1 MNNAMLGAEELKAL
15 SPQEREYALKIL
27 EELQTTGNSKLFE
40 DLVYADYKEIP
51 TDIVTFIKDTQYLG
65 KAWHL
70 PDGKCKLFPFWE
82 NKLKELF
89 PDNIHTNYNTFIE
102 SGARGL
108 GKAQP
113 LSSLVLTPNGYVP
126 MSQIKVGSDVVGV
139 DGNSYKVSEVFPQ
152 GDRDIYQFTFEDGT
166 VCECADNHLWEVYDK
181 LTTKTA
187 VVTTLELLESGITY
201 PNGKK
206 SRYSIPVCS
215 PIKMSSLDLWLDPYV
230 LGVIFECGCL
240 YDDKVII
247 ALSNEQIAK
256 NISKILSAEKYKL
269 KKCPQG
275 YEIYTKDKYN
285 KYYDFV
291 ISNDINL
298 SAVFK
303 RIPQCLKVNDIY
315 TRQSILSGILDV
327 DGRVNR
333 LTKFIELSTL
343 NKQYA
348 EDVAWIVRSLGGI
361 CTIEERNIKS
371 LQFKSRDAVNIETY
385 ALYIKLPKGIN
396 TFRFVDVELDSSFV
410 PPAHKDID
418 KIEYIG
424 HEECQCIIVN
434 YDRHLYITD
443 GFNVTHN
450 SEIAVTVGL
459 YLMHR
464 LMCLKNPYQTLNLKP
479 TEQVAFAFM
488 NITKGLAENIGVTK
502 FQNTVQSSPW
512 FMSRGT
518 ITGRTNLMCNP
529 PEFINLIVGSQ
540 SSDVIGQAIYYCF
553 FDEISFIKNMDVEM
567 QKKKAIDM
575 IDTAVGGMKTRFT
588 NKGKN
593 PTLLVL
599 ASSKRS
605 EKSFLEEHIKKKAET
620 DNLGTLIV
628 DEPVWNVRPAS
639 EYSGK
644 RFWVAL
650 GNRFLNSEVL
660 PEDITSVELEI
671 WQGKGYK
678 LISVPIEYLAN
689 FKEDID
695 RALCDFAGISSS
707 ELTTYISGVRLMD
720 CVNKEIENP
729 FTKEIIDVGNSSSDT
744 AQYYDFFDM
753 SKVPKELMTRPLYI
767 HMDMS
772 ISGDKTGIAGVWIV
786 GKKPPE
792 EGQPASKELFFRLAF
807 SVSVRAPK
815 GQQISFE
822 KNRQFIYWLK
832 EKGFNIK
839 GITTDTFQSCD
850 TGQSLK
856 AKNYNY
862 DVLSVDRVS
871 PDHICHPY
879 QYFKSTIYDKRIEMF
894 QDHLLIE
901 EITGLE
907 RNSSTGKVDHSPN
920 SINCLSGDTLVSL
933 VDGRELSI
941 ENIVSEF
948 NTGKENFVYTVNEQ
962 SGKIEAKKILNAFCS
977 GRVARL
983 IKITLDNGE
992 TILCTPEHRIM
1003 LRNGV
1008 YCEAKD
1014 LLVDDSLMPLYRKIS
1029 GGRMHG
1035 YRLYYEPFEDCWHYE
1050 HRKFATEILDEKY
1063 LVHHKDCVK
1072 TNNNPTNLIWM
1083 SKSAHVG
1090 IHAKLQTGAQSADAR
1105 KKRSL
1110 SVKKYHDEGKK
1121 TTDYWT
1127 RYHKDLSPEEAYN
1140 FHVETERKNAEYKS
1154 RVSDLLG
1161 INNYDELSRR
1171 EKSVVSGKLVA
1182 LSQGYSL
1189 GTSDKLQKKHIEVQ
1203 NYFNVNYEDLSEHER
1218 RSLSIRYA
1226 RAADPT
1232 YQQKVSEAVSKN
1244 HSLGKYINASNALKQ
1259 CNEKKRMLK
1268 QLFPKIDNEKFI
1280 EFFGISYSDIPSNK
1294 KCVWVNRYRE
1304 KMYDILNHK
1313 VTKIETIILDSTVP
1327 VYDLTIEDNPNF
1339 ALSCG
1344 VFVHNSKD
1352 KSDAVCGAVYNAS
1365 LHADEYAFDFGE
1377 DLDPIKDVSNIVT
1390 NDSKKRTQL
1399 NIDFEQE
1406 LNKMLDPLARNGITT
1421 KENTIQQIDAPV
1433 FYYGDGIIVW

>member
-1 MNNAMLGAEELKAL
+1 
-15 SPQEREYALKIL
+15 
-27 EELQTTGNSKLFE
+27 
-40 DLVYADYKEIP
+40 
-51 TDIVTFIKDTQYLG
+51 
-65 KAWHL
+65 
-70 PDGKCKLFPFWE
+70 
-82 NKLKELF
+82 
-89 PDNIHTNYNTFIE
+89 
-102 SGARGL
+102 
-108 GKAQP
+108 
-113 LSSLVLTPNGYVP
+113 
-126 MSQIKVGSDVVGV
+126 
-139 DGNSYKVSEVFPQ
+139 
-152 GDRDIYQFTFEDGT
+152 
-166 VCECADNHLWEVYDK
+166 
-181 LTTKTA
+181 
-187 VVTTLELLESGITY
+187 
-201 PNGKK
+201 
-206 SRYSIPVCS
+206 
-215 PIKMSSLDLWLDPYV
+215 
-230 LGVIFECGCL
+230 
-240 YDDKVII
+240 
-247 ALSNEQIAK
+247 
-256 NISKILSAEKYKL
+256 
-269 KKCPQG
+269 
-275 YEIYTKDKYN
+275 
-285 KYYDFV
+285 
-291 ISNDINL
+291 
-298 SAVFK
+298 
-303 RIPQCLKVNDIY
+303 
-315 TRQSILSGILDV
+315 
-327 DGRVNR
+327 
-333 LTKFIELSTL
+333 
-343 NKQYA
+343 
-348 EDVAWIVRSLGGI
+348 
-361 CTIEERNIKS
+361 
-371 LQFKSRDAVNIETY
+371 
-385 ALYIKLPKGIN
+385 
-396 TFRFVDVELDSSFV
+396 
-410 PPAHKDID
+410 
-418 KIEYIG
+418 
-424 HEECQCIIVN
+424 
-434 YDRHLYITD
+434 
-443 GFNVTHN
+443 
-450 SEIAVTVGL
+450 
-459 YLMHR
+459 
-464 LMCLKNPYQTLNLKP
+464 
-479 TEQVAFAFM
+479 
-488 NITKGLAENIGVTK
+488 
-502 FQNTVQSSPW
+502 
-512 FMSRGT
+512 
-518 ITGRTNLMCNP
+518 
-529 PEFINLIVGSQ
+529 
-540 SSDVIGQAIYYCF
+540 
-553 FDEISFIKNMDVEM
+553 M

-660 PEDITSVELEI
+660 PEDITPVELEI

-678 LISVPIEYLAN
+678 LISVPVEYLAN

-729 FTKEIIDVGNSSSDT
+729 FTKEIIDVGYSPSDT
-744 AQYYDFFDM
+744 AQYYDFFDI

-839 GITTDTFQSCD
+839 GITTDIFQSCD

-941 ENIVSEF
+941 ENLVSEF

-962 SGKIEAKKILNAFCS
+962 SGKIEIKKILNAFCS
-977 GRVARL
+977 GNAVKL
-983 IKITLDNGE
+983 TKITLDNGE
-992 TILCTPEHRIM
+992 TILCTPEHRVM
-1003 LRNGV
+1003 LRDGT
-1008 YCEAKD
+1008 YREAKD
-1014 LLVDDSLMPLYRKIS
+1014 LLVNDL
-1029 GGRMHG
+1029 
-1035 YRLYYEPFEDCWHYE
+1035 PFPKDKYNILHY
-1050 HRKFATEILDEKY
+1050 KVIK
-1063 LVHHKDCVK
+1063 
-1072 TNNNPTNLIWM
+1072 
-1083 SKSAHVG
+1083 
-1090 IHAKLQTGAQSADAR
+1090 
-1105 KKRSL
+1105 
-1110 SVKKYHDEGKK
+1110 
-1121 TTDYWT
+1121 
-1127 RYHKDLSPEEAYN
+1127 
-1140 FHVETERKNAEYKS
+1140 VETIT
-1154 RVSDLLG
+1154 L
-1161 INNYDELSRR
+1161 
-1171 EKSVVSGKLVA
+1171 
-1182 LSQGYSL
+1182 
-1189 GTSDKLQKKHIEVQ
+1189 
-1203 NYFNVNYEDLSEHER
+1203 
-1218 RSLSIRYA
+1218 
-1226 RAADPT
+1226 
-1232 YQQKVSEAVSKN
+1232 
-1244 HSLGKYINASNALKQ
+1244 
-1259 CNEKKRMLK
+1259 
-1268 QLFPKIDNEKFI
+1268 DN
-1280 EFFGISYSDIPSNK
+1280 S
-1294 KCVWVNRYRE
+1294 
-1304 KMYDILNHK
+1304 
-1313 VTKIETIILDSTVP
+1313 VP

-1406 LNKMLDPLARNGITT
+1406 LNKMLDPLARNGIAT

>member
-1 MNNAMLGAEELKAL
+1 M
-15 SPQEREYALKIL
+15 
-27 EELQTTGNSKLFE
+27 
-40 DLVYADYKEIP
+40 YADYKEIP
-51 TDIVTFIKDTQYLG
+51 TDIVTFIKDPQYLG

-166 VCECADNHLWEVYDK
+166 ICECADNHLWEVYDK
-181 LTTKTA
+181 ITTKTE
-187 VVTTLELLESGITY
+187 VMTTLELLESGITY

-327 DGRVNR
+327 DGKVNR

-385 ALYIKLPKGIN
+385 ELYIKLPKGIN
-396 TFRFVDVELDSSFV
+396 TFRFVDVELDPSFV

-518 ITGRTNLMCNP
+518 ITGRTNLMWNP

-744 AQYYDFFDM
+744 AQYYDFFDI

-977 GRVARL
+977 GSAARL

-1140 FHVETERKNAEYKS
+1140 FHIETERKNAEYKS

-1406 LNKMLDPLARNGITT
+1406 LNKMLDPLARNGIAT

>member
-518 ITGRTNLMCNP
+518 ITGRTNLMWNP

>member
-1 MNNAMLGAEELKAL
+1 MNNSVLGAEELKAL

-113 LSSLVLTPNGYVP
+113 LSSLVLTPNGYVT

-166 VCECADNHLWEVYDK
+166 ICECADNHLWEVYDK
-181 LTTKTA
+181 ITTKTEIM
-187 VVTTLELLESGITY
+187 TTLELLESGITY

-215 PIKMSSLDLWLDPYV
+215 PIKMSSHDLWLDPYV

-327 DGRVNR
+327 DGKVNR

-385 ALYIKLPKGIN
+385 ELYIKLPKGIN

-518 ITGRTNLMCNP
+518 ITGRTNLMWNP

-744 AQYYDFFDM
+744 AQYYDFFDI

-977 GRVARL
+977 GSVARL

-1140 FHVETERKNAEYKS
+1140 FHIETERKNAEYKS

-1406 LNKMLDPLARNGITT
+1406 LNKMLDPLARNGIAT

>member
-1 MNNAMLGAEELKAL
+1 MNNAVLGAEELKAL

-187 VVTTLELLESGITY
+187 VMTTLELLESGITY

-396 TFRFVDVELDSSFV
+396 TFRFVDVELDPSFV

-518 ITGRTNLMCNP
+518 ITGRTNLMWNP

-753 SKVPKELMTRPLYI
+753 SKVPKELITRPLYI

-948 NTGKENFVYTVNEQ
+948 KTGKENFVYTVNEQ

-977 GRVARL
+977 GSVARL

-1090 IHAKLQTGAQSADAR
+1090 IHAKLQTGAQSANAR

-1140 FHVETERKNAEYKS
+1140 FHIETERKNAEYKS

-1313 VTKIETIILDSTVP
+1313 VTKIETIILDSAVP

-1406 LNKMLDPLARNGITT
+1406 LNKMLDPLARNGIAT

>member
-1 MNNAMLGAEELKAL
+1 MLGAEELKAL

-187 VVTTLELLESGITY
+187 VMTTLELLESGITY

-518 ITGRTNLMCNP
+518 ITGRTNLMWNP

-744 AQYYDFFDM
+744 AQYYDFFDI

-1140 FHVETERKNAEYKS
+1140 FHIETERKNAEYKS

-1161 INNYDELSRR
+1161 INNYDELSR

-1189 GTSDKLQKKHIEVQ
+1189 GTSDKLQKKHTEVQ

-1377 DLDPIKDVSNIVT
+1377 DLGPIKDVSNIVT

-1406 LNKMLDPLARNGITT
+1406 LNKMLDPLARNGIAT

>member
-1 MNNAMLGAEELKAL
+1 
-15 SPQEREYALKIL
+15 
-27 EELQTTGNSKLFE
+27 
-40 DLVYADYKEIP
+40 
-51 TDIVTFIKDTQYLG
+51 
-65 KAWHL
+65 
-70 PDGKCKLFPFWE
+70 
-82 NKLKELF
+82 
-89 PDNIHTNYNTFIE
+89 
-102 SGARGL
+102 
-108 GKAQP
+108 
-113 LSSLVLTPNGYVP
+113 
-126 MSQIKVGSDVVGV
+126 
-139 DGNSYKVSEVFPQ
+139 
-152 GDRDIYQFTFEDGT
+152 
-166 VCECADNHLWEVYDK
+166 
-181 LTTKTA
+181 
-187 VVTTLELLESGITY
+187 
-201 PNGKK
+201 
-206 SRYSIPVCS
+206 
-215 PIKMSSLDLWLDPYV
+215 
-230 LGVIFECGCL
+230 
-240 YDDKVII
+240 
-247 ALSNEQIAK
+247 
-256 NISKILSAEKYKL
+256 
-269 KKCPQG
+269 
-275 YEIYTKDKYN
+275 
-285 KYYDFV
+285 
-291 ISNDINL
+291 
-298 SAVFK
+298 
-303 RIPQCLKVNDIY
+303 
-315 TRQSILSGILDV
+315 
-327 DGRVNR
+327 
-333 LTKFIELSTL
+333 
-343 NKQYA
+343 
-348 EDVAWIVRSLGGI
+348 
-361 CTIEERNIKS
+361 
-371 LQFKSRDAVNIETY
+371 
-385 ALYIKLPKGIN
+385 
-396 TFRFVDVELDSSFV
+396 
-410 PPAHKDID
+410 
-418 KIEYIG
+418 
-424 HEECQCIIVN
+424 
-434 YDRHLYITD
+434 
-443 GFNVTHN
+443 
-450 SEIAVTVGL
+450 
-459 YLMHR
+459 
-464 LMCLKNPYQTLNLKP
+464 
-479 TEQVAFAFM
+479 
-488 NITKGLAENIGVTK
+488 
-502 FQNTVQSSPW
+502 
-512 FMSRGT
+512 
-518 ITGRTNLMCNP
+518 
-529 PEFINLIVGSQ
+529 
-540 SSDVIGQAIYYCF
+540 
-553 FDEISFIKNMDVEM
+553 
-567 QKKKAIDM
+567 
-575 IDTAVGGMKTRFT
+575 MKTRFT

-660 PEDITSVELEI
+660 PEDITPVELEI

-729 FTKEIIDVGNSSSDT
+729 FTKEIIDVGNSPFDT
-744 AQYYDFFDM
+744 AQYYDFFDI

-977 GRVARL
+977 GSVARL

-992 TILCTPEHRIM
+992 TILCTPEHRVM
-1003 LRNGV
+1003 LRDGT
-1008 YCEAKD
+1008 YREAKD
-1014 LLVDDSLMPLYRKIS
+1014 LLV
-1029 GGRMHG
+1029 
-1035 YRLYYEPFEDCWHYE
+1035 
-1050 HRKFATEILDEKY
+1050 
-1063 LVHHKDCVK
+1063 
-1072 TNNNPTNLIWM
+1072 N
-1083 SKSAHVG
+1083 
-1090 IHAKLQTGAQSADAR
+1090 
-1105 KKRSL
+1105 
-1110 SVKKYHDEGKK
+1110 
-1121 TTDYWT
+1121 
-1127 RYHKDLSPEEAYN
+1127 DLP
-1140 FHVETERKNAEYKS
+1140 
-1154 RVSDLLG
+1154 
-1161 INNYDELSRR
+1161 
-1171 EKSVVSGKLVA
+1171 
-1182 LSQGYSL
+1182 
-1189 GTSDKLQKKHIEVQ
+1189 
-1203 NYFNVNYEDLSEHER
+1203 
-1218 RSLSIRYA
+1218 
-1226 RAADPT
+1226 
-1232 YQQKVSEAVSKN
+1232 
-1244 HSLGKYINASNALKQ
+1244 
-1259 CNEKKRMLK
+1259 
-1268 QLFPKIDNEKFI
+1268 FPKDKYN
-1280 EFFGISYSDIPSNK
+1280 
-1294 KCVWVNRYRE
+1294 
-1304 KMYDILNHK
+1304 ILHYK
-1313 VTKIETIILDSTVP
+1313 VIKVETIILDSTVP

-1406 LNKMLDPLARNGITT
+1406 LNKMLDPLARNGIAT

>member
-1 MNNAMLGAEELKAL
+1 MLGAEELKAL

-518 ITGRTNLMCNP
+518 ITGRTNLMWNP

-744 AQYYDFFDM
+744 AQYYDFFDI

>member
-1 MNNAMLGAEELKAL
+1 MNNAVLGAEELKAL

-126 MSQIKVGSDVVGV
+126 MSQIKVGSDVMGV

-181 LTTKTA
+181 ITTKTE
-187 VVTTLELLESGITY
+187 VMTTLELLESGITY

-215 PIKMSSLDLWLDPYV
+215 PIKMSSHDLWLDPYV

-303 RIPQCLKVNDIY
+303 RIPQCLKANDIY

-327 DGRVNR
+327 DGKVNR

-385 ALYIKLPKGIN
+385 ELYIKLPKGIN
-396 TFRFVDVELDSSFV
+396 TFRFVDVELDPSFV

-518 ITGRTNLMCNP
+518 ITGRTNLMWNP

-744 AQYYDFFDM
+744 AQYYDFFDI

-977 GRVARL
+977 GSVARL

-1090 IHAKLQTGAQSADAR
+1090 VHAKLQTGAQSADAR

-1140 FHVETERKNAEYKS
+1140 FHIETERKNAEYKS

-1406 LNKMLDPLARNGITT
+1406 LNKMLDPLARNGIAT

>member
-1 MNNAMLGAEELKAL
+1 
-15 SPQEREYALKIL
+15 
-27 EELQTTGNSKLFE
+27 
-40 DLVYADYKEIP
+40 
-51 TDIVTFIKDTQYLG
+51 
-65 KAWHL
+65 
-70 PDGKCKLFPFWE
+70 
-82 NKLKELF
+82 
-89 PDNIHTNYNTFIE
+89 
-102 SGARGL
+102 
-108 GKAQP
+108 
-113 LSSLVLTPNGYVP
+113 
-126 MSQIKVGSDVVGV
+126 
-139 DGNSYKVSEVFPQ
+139 
-152 GDRDIYQFTFEDGT
+152 
-166 VCECADNHLWEVYDK
+166 
-181 LTTKTA
+181 
-187 VVTTLELLESGITY
+187 
-201 PNGKK
+201 
-206 SRYSIPVCS
+206 
-215 PIKMSSLDLWLDPYV
+215 
-230 LGVIFECGCL
+230 
-240 YDDKVII
+240 
-247 ALSNEQIAK
+247 
-256 NISKILSAEKYKL
+256 
-269 KKCPQG
+269 
-275 YEIYTKDKYN
+275 
-285 KYYDFV
+285 
-291 ISNDINL
+291 
-298 SAVFK
+298 
-303 RIPQCLKVNDIY
+303 
-315 TRQSILSGILDV
+315 
-327 DGRVNR
+327 
-333 LTKFIELSTL
+333 
-343 NKQYA
+343 
-348 EDVAWIVRSLGGI
+348 
-361 CTIEERNIKS
+361 
-371 LQFKSRDAVNIETY
+371 
-385 ALYIKLPKGIN
+385 
-396 TFRFVDVELDSSFV
+396 
-410 PPAHKDID
+410 
-418 KIEYIG
+418 
-424 HEECQCIIVN
+424 
-434 YDRHLYITD
+434 
-443 GFNVTHN
+443 
-450 SEIAVTVGL
+450 
-459 YLMHR
+459 
-464 LMCLKNPYQTLNLKP
+464 
-479 TEQVAFAFM
+479 
-488 NITKGLAENIGVTK
+488 
-502 FQNTVQSSPW
+502 
-512 FMSRGT
+512 
-518 ITGRTNLMCNP
+518 
-529 PEFINLIVGSQ
+529 
-540 SSDVIGQAIYYCF
+540 
-553 FDEISFIKNMDVEM
+553 
-567 QKKKAIDM
+567 
-575 IDTAVGGMKTRFT
+575 MKTRFT

-744 AQYYDFFDM
+744 AQYYDFFDI

-977 GRVARL
+977 GSVARL

-1014 LLVDDSLMPLYRKIS
+1014 LLVNDSLMPLYRKIS

-1110 SVKKYHDEGKK
+1110 SVKKYHDEGEK

-1140 FHVETERKNAEYKS
+1140 FHIETERKNAEYKR
-1154 RVSDLLG
+1154 RVSNLLG
-1161 INNYDELSRR
+1161 INNYDELSRC
-1171 EKSVVSGKLVA
+1171 EKSVASGKLVA

-1259 CNEKKRMLK
+1259 CNEKKRILK

-1304 KMYDILNHK
+1304 KMYDVLNHK

-1406 LNKMLDPLARNGITT
+1406 LNKMLDPLARNGIAT

>member
-1 MNNAMLGAEELKAL
+1 MLGAEELKAL

-113 LSSLVLTPNGYVP
+113 LSSLVLTPNGYVT

-166 VCECADNHLWEVYDK
+166 ICECADNHLWEVYDK
-181 LTTKTA
+181 ITTKTE
-187 VVTTLELLESGITY
+187 VMTTLELLESGITY

-215 PIKMSSLDLWLDPYV
+215 PIKMSSHDLWFDPYV

-247 ALSNEQIAK
+247 ALTNEQIVK
-256 NISKILSAEKYKL
+256 NISKILSTEKYKL

-303 RIPQCLKVNDIY
+303 YIPQCLKVNDIY

-327 DGRVNR
+327 DGKVNR

-385 ALYIKLPKGIN
+385 ELYIKLPQGIN
-396 TFRFVDVELDSSFV
+396 AFRFVDVELDPSFV

-518 ITGRTNLMCNP
+518 ITGRTNLMWNP

-772 ISGDKTGIAGVWIV
+772 ISGDKTGVAGVWIV

-1140 FHVETERKNAEYKS
+1140 FHVEIERKNAEYKS

-1304 KMYDILNHK
+1304 KMYNILNHK

-1406 LNKMLDPLARNGITT
+1406 LNKMLDPLARNGIAT